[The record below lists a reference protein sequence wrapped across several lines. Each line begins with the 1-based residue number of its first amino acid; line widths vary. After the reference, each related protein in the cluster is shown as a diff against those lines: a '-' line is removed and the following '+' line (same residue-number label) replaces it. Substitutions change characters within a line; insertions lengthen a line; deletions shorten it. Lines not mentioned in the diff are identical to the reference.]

1 MSQCAGVGGGA
12 ALAAGVPGLPGLGGA
27 AAAGAGRHQAPAGH
41 RAGGCQAGEGDSR
54 PDPAQA
60 GGAVGDDVWR
70 RRKRVDVYNLKF
82 EIELPT
88 NYQSDT
94 EIRALSS
101 IPGQRIF
108 DSALLVE
115 NYINVLYL

>member
-1 MSQCAGVGGGA
+1 MVLKDNQSFVRD
-12 ALAAGVPGLPGLGGA
+12 LPSFTN
-27 AAAGAGRHQAPAGH
+27 H
-41 RAGGCQAGEGDSR
+41 S
-54 PDPAQA
+54 
-60 GGAVGDDVWR
+60 WR
-70 RRKRVDVYNLKF
+70 RRKRKDVYNLEF

-88 NYQSDT
+88 NYQSET

-115 NYINVLYL
+115 NYINVFLSRKREHQFG

>member
-1 MSQCAGVGGGA
+1 M
-12 ALAAGVPGLPGLGGA
+12 
-27 AAAGAGRHQAPAGH
+27 
-41 RAGGCQAGEGDSR
+41 
-54 PDPAQA
+54 
-60 GGAVGDDVWR
+60 
-70 RRKRVDVYNLKF
+70 YNLKF

-115 NYINVLYL
+115 NYINVLYLYQETPIWLKIGMRRNQMFDETNESNCLEFESSLFLIDNWHHRLQVLSQGPIEISAYSLK